1 MANKNHDQ
9 NLIWGWTVGDDF
21 RRRHD
26 NVLRDIRELI
36 EKVERSE
43 ERVGNISLLKFE
55 EPNFIKSTSIDSRNK
70 EYPEYLLT
78 KDGFTLLVMGF
89 GGR

>member
-26 NVLRDIRELI
+26 NILRDIRELI

-43 ERVGNISLLKFE
+43 ERTGKISRLKSE
-55 EPNFIKSTSIDSRNK
+55 PPNFIESTYIDSRNK
-70 EYPEYLLT
+70 EYPEYLLP

-89 GGR
+89 VGR